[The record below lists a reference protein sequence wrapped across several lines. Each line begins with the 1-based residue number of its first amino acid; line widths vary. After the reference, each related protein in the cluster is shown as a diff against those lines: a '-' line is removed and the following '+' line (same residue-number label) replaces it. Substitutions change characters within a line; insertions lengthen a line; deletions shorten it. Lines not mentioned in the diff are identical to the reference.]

1 MARARIDRINSLNGI
16 STHIFLWFWFM
27 LLVMLAAVIS
37 LPTLD
42 PRNQIPLPTHEVAR
56 MQNNVQALLNAAE
69 PDQDFDLAKAMDK
82 IAMLPVDNVYLRDE
96 KGQIQ
101 STTHPRK
108 FVVRFM
114 VDADDPANPM
124 LGNEDRKAIA
134 GPFLMEHRGHR
145 YHVYFGLNAENPYLF
160 LFIQVLDHPIRI
172 LGISMLVST
181 PLCLLLAWRLTRPI
195 LQLQKSVSQLAA
207 GNLEVQIPN
216 LGRGDEIG
224 QLADNVS
231 RMVETLKSMIQKQ
244 KQLLSD
250 ISHELRSP
258 LTRMQLAQALIRR
271 KQGDSAELARIESE
285 IGRLDKLIGDLL
297 DLSRVQQHV
306 EAPVVHPL
314 ADLLEPILE
323 DAMFEANQSG
333 KQLRLPPLPA
343 ESIQMWPELLARAV
357 ENPLRNALKYAREFI
372 KVDWYREGLEW
383 VMTIRDDGPG
393 VPDEQQAL
401 LFQPF
406 FRVDDA
412 RNAKTGGTG
421 LGLAIASE
429 AIQRHGGTI
438 AASNNHPTGL
448 TITIRLPIA

>member
-1 MARARIDRINSLNGI
+1 MARTGVIKAPSI
-16 STHIFLWFWFM
+16 SGLSTQIFVWFWLI
-27 LLVMLAAVIS
+27 LLVMMAAVIS
-37 LPTLD
+37 LPNLD
-42 PRNQIPLPTHEVAR
+42 PRNQLPLPAHEVMR
-56 MQNNVQALLNAAE
+56 MQHNVQILQDAAD
-69 PDQDFDLAKAMDK
+69 PARDFELAKAMEK
-82 IAMLPVDNVYLRDE
+82 ITMLPVDNVYVRGAN
-96 KGQIQ
+96 GQIQ
-101 STTHPRK
+101 STVHPRK

-114 VDADDPANPM
+114 VDADNPNHPM
-124 LGNEDRKAIA
+124 LGHEDRKAIA
-134 GPFLMEHRGHR
+134 GPFLMEHRGQQ
-145 YHVYFGLNAENPYLF
+145 YHVYFGLNVDTPYLF
-160 LFIQVLDHPIRI
+160 LFIQILDHPIRI
-172 LGISMLVST
+172 LGVAMLVST

-195 LQLQKSVSQLAA
+195 LQLQKAVSLLAA
-207 GNLEVQIPN
+207 GSLETQIPN

-231 RMVETLKSMIQKQ
+231 HMVDTLKSMIQKQ

-306 EAPVVHPL
+306 EAPVVQPL
-314 ADLLEPILE
+314 AELLEPILE

-343 ESIQMWPELLARAV
+343 ESLPMWPELLARAV

-372 KVDWYREGLEW
+372 KVEWYREGREW
-383 VMTIRDDGPG
+383 VMIIRDDGPG
-393 VPDEQQAL
+393 VPPEQQEQ
-401 LFQPF
+401 LFLPF

-429 AIQRHGGTI
+429 AIHRHGGTI
-438 AASNNHPTGL
+438 QASSNQPTGL

>member
-1 MARARIDRINSLNGI
+1 MARARIERINSLNGI

-134 GPFLMEHRGHR
+134 GPFLMEHHGHR

-250 ISHELRSP
+250 ISHELRS

-357 ENPLRNALKYAREFI
+357 ENPCATPSNMPASSSRWTGIGR
-372 KVDWYREGLEW
+372 DWSG
-383 VMTIRDDGPG
+383 
-393 VPDEQQAL
+393 
-401 LFQPF
+401 
-406 FRVDDA
+406 
-412 RNAKTGGTG
+412 
-421 LGLAIASE
+421 
-429 AIQRHGGTI
+429 
-438 AASNNHPTGL
+438 
-448 TITIRLPIA
+448 

>member
-1 MARARIDRINSLNGI
+1 
-16 STHIFLWFWFM
+16 M
-27 LLVMLAAVIS
+27 LLLILAAVIS

-42 PRNQIPLPTHEVAR
+42 PRNQIPLPTHEAAR
-56 MQNNVQALLNAAE
+56 MQNNVQTLLNSAV
-69 PDQDFDLAKAMDK
+69 PDQDFDLAKVMDK
-82 IAMLPVDNVYLRDE
+82 IAMLPVDNVYIRDE
-96 KGQIQ
+96 QGKIQ
-101 STTHPRK
+101 STTPPRK

-114 VDADDPANPM
+114 VDADSAAHPM
-124 LGNEDRKAIA
+124 LGHENRKAIA
-134 GPFLMEHRGHR
+134 GPFLMKHHGHR
-145 YHVYFGLNAENPYLF
+145 YHVYFGLDAENPYLF
-160 LFIQVLDHPIRI
+160 LFIQVLDHPLHI
-172 LGISMLVST
+172 LAISMLVST

-207 GNLEVQIPN
+207 GNLEMQIPN

-224 QLADNVS
+224 QLADSVS
-231 RMVETLKSMIQKQ
+231 HMVDTLKNMIQKQ

-271 KQGDSAELARIESE
+271 KQGDSNELARIGSE

-306 EAPVVHPL
+306 EAPEILPL
-314 ADLLEPILE
+314 AALLEPILE
-323 DAMFEANQSG
+323 DAMFEANQRG
-333 KQLRLPPLPA
+333 KQLRLPPLPVDA
-343 ESIQMWPELLARAV
+343 IQMWPELLARAV
-357 ENPLRNALKYAREFI
+357 ENPLRNALKYADEFI
-372 KVDWYREGLEW
+372 WVDWYREGLEW
-383 VMTIRDDGPG
+383 VMIIRDDGPG
-393 VPDEQQAL
+393 VPHQLQTL

-429 AIQRHGGTI
+429 AIHRHGGTI
-438 AASNNHPTGL
+438 MASNNPPTGL
-448 TITIRLPIA
+448 TITIRLPLA

>member
-1 MARARIDRINSLNGI
+1 MSTARTFNGL
-16 STHIFLWFWFM
+16 STQIFLWFWLM
-27 LLVMLAAVIS
+27 LLVVLAAVVI

-42 PRNQIPLPTHEVAR
+42 PRNIIPLPAHEMTR
-56 MQNNVQALLNAAE
+56 MNNNLKALQKGADPAQEFDLVQAIEAAG
-69 PDQDFDLAKAMDK
+69 L
-82 IAMLPVDNVYLRDE
+82 LPVDNIYLRDAT
-96 KGQIQ
+96 GQMQ
-101 STTHPRK
+101 STTHLSK

-114 VDADDPANPM
+114 LDSDNPAKPM
-124 LGNEDRKAIA
+124 LGSEHQQAIA
-134 GPFLMEHRGHR
+134 GPFQMEHRGQI
-145 YHVYFGLNAENPYLF
+145 YHVYFGLNVENSYLF
-160 LFIQVLDHPIRI
+160 LFIQILDHPIQI
-172 LGISMLVST
+172 LGIAMLVST

-195 LQLQKSVSQLAA
+195 LQLQRSVSQLAE
-207 GNLEVQIPN
+207 GNLEMQIPN
-216 LGRGDEIG
+216 LGRRDEIG
-224 QLADNVS
+224 QLADHVS
-231 RMVETLKSMIQKQ
+231 HMVDTLKNMIQKQ

-258 LTRMQLAQALIRR
+258 LTRIQLAQALIRR
-271 KQGDSAELARIESE
+271 KQGDSSELARIESE

-306 EAPVVHPL
+306 EVPVVMPL
-314 ADLLEPILE
+314 AELLEPMLD

-333 KQLRLPPLPA
+333 KQLRLPPLPT
-343 ESIQMWPELLARAV
+343 ESIRMWPELLVRAL

-372 KVDWYREGLEW
+372 KVDWYREGREW

-393 VPDEQQAL
+393 VPVDQQAQ
-401 LFQPF
+401 LFLPF

-438 AASNNHPTGL
+438 RASSNQPAGL
-448 TITIRLPIA
+448 TITIRLPIG

>member
-1 MARARIDRINSLNGI
+1 
-16 STHIFLWFWFM
+16 M
-27 LLVMLAAVIS
+27 LLVILAAVIS

-42 PRNQIPLPTHEVAR
+42 PRTLIPLPPHEAAR
-56 MQNNVQALLNAAE
+56 MQNNVTTLLKAVE
-69 PDQDFDLAKAMDK
+69 PDQNFDLVRAMEK
-82 IAMLPVDNVYLRDE
+82 SNMLPVDNVYIRDE

-114 VDADDPANPM
+114 VDADNPAKPM
-124 LGNEDRKAIA
+124 LGNEKDEAVA
-134 GPFLMEHRGHR
+134 GPFLMEHHGHR
-145 YHVYFGLNAENPYLF
+145 YHVYFGLSVDNPYLF
-160 LFIQVLDHPIRI
+160 LFIQMLDHPLRI
-172 LGISMLVST
+172 LGVAMLVST

-195 LQLQKSVSQLAA
+195 LELQKSVSQLAA
-207 GNLEVQIPN
+207 GNLEAQIPN
-216 LGRGDEIG
+216 LGRKDEFG

-231 RMVETLKSMIQKQ
+231 CMVDTLKQMILKQ

-306 EAPVVHPL
+306 EAPVRLPL
-314 ADLLEPILE
+314 AELLEPILE

-333 KQLRLPPLPA
+333 KQLRLPPLPNA
-343 ESIQMWPELLARAV
+343 VIPMWPALLARAV
-357 ENPLRNALKYAREFI
+357 ENPLRNALKYASKYI
-372 KVDWYREGLEW
+372 KIEWYQDDKEW
-383 VMTIRDDGPG
+383 VMAIHDDGPG

-406 FRVDDA
+406 FRVDDT

-438 AASNNHPTGL
+438 RASNNRPTGL
-448 TITIRLPIA
+448 IITIRLPLA